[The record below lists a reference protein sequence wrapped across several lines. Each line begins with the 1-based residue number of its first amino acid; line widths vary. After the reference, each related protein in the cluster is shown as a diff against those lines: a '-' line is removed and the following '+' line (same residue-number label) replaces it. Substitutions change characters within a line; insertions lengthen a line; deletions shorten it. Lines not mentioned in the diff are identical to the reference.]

1 MSSNFITIKS
11 KSDNVIFVNQI
22 ESFSPCLIRTKAYSY
37 RYGREVPDGN
47 YKVIGISGKEYIVG
61 KDELIKVGLI

>member
-22 ESFSPCLIRTKAYSY
+22 ESFSPCLMYSH
-37 RYGREVPDGN
+37 GFEVPNGN

>member
-22 ESFSPCLIRTKAYSY
+22 ESFSPCLMY
-37 RYGREVPDGN
+37 RHGFEVPNGS
-47 YKVIGISGKEYIVG
+47 YTVTGISGKEYIVG
-61 KDELIKVGLI
+61 EDELKKVGLI

>member
-22 ESFSPCLIRTKAYSY
+22 ESFSPCLMY
-37 RYGREVPDGN
+37 RYGSEVPNGN
-47 YKVIGISGKEYIVG
+47 YKVTGISGKEYIVG

>member
-22 ESFSPCLIRTKAYSY
+22 ESFEPCFSY
-37 RYGREVPDGN
+37 RYGFMTPNGS
-47 YKVIGISGKEYIVG
+47 YKVTGISGKEYIFSVF
-61 KDELIKVGLI
+61 LF

>member
-22 ESFSPCLIRTKAYSY
+22 ESFSPCRMY
-37 RYGREVPDGN
+37 RYGHEVPDGN

-61 KDELIKVGLI
+61 KDELIKVRLI

>member
-22 ESFSPCLIRTKAYSY
+22 ESFSPCLMY
-37 RYGREVPDGN
+37 RHGFEVPNGN

>member
-22 ESFSPCLIRTKAYSY
+22 ESFSPCLMY
-37 RYGREVPDGN
+37 RYSHEVPDGN

>member
-22 ESFSPCLIRTKAYSY
+22 ESFSHCLMY
-37 RYGREVPDGN
+37 RYGHEVPDGN
-47 YKVIGISGKEYIVG
+47 YTVIGISGKEYIVG
-61 KDELIKVGLI
+61 EDELKKVGLVE